1 MGAVSHS
8 IALALTLWGAAALAA
23 SPPATQTHSA
33 AQDLDYGEGLYHYYQ
48 GDFAQAL
55 TTLELA
61 NQRGGMSGHGH
72 YPQLMRAGMYLAY
85 GMTERARAEFSAHLG
100 QGEPE
105 PVRDTAHYYL
115 ARLSYQAR
123 DYAAARQH
131 LQAVGEA
138 LPPHLS
144 DESALL
150 AVHLRIQQS
159 GAPSLA
165 TAAPL
170 LEPLADNRYLAL
182 LNLGNSAA
190 RGGDPIRAQS
200 YYRAMLDEDA
210 PEDEARVDEYLAIR
224 DKVYTALGYS
234 YLEQRDYA
242 SAKAAFRGVRLDTSL
257 ANRALLGYG
266 WAAASYH
273 DYVLALKP
281 WQALRQRSLLD
292 PAVQESLIAVPWAYE
307 QIDSTGAALGAY
319 RESELLL
326 TAELA
331 ELDAALARMSGSEL
345 LAHLND
351 AESHPSLQWGDT
363 HSRQNWLSLD
373 QVSVL
378 QSDLTYLD
386 ELLISDD
393 FQARVQNLRD
403 LLGLADKLQQW
414 QNKLVIYTQLWED
427 KRQRRV
433 ERAAQLQQQQTLQQ
447 PAALGAAHREQRQ
460 RLQTLAQERNAMALA
475 TGDTAK
481 LWLRLQRAEQ
491 SFSQLQ
497 GQQNLPPDTAAKL
510 QLYRGILRWR
520 AHEQFAHNLW
530 QVQKPLT
537 TAEAT
542 LAEADERATR
552 IQSLLQS
559 EPDIDAGLAALNRLS
574 ARNDREL
581 AALRQAIQERGNALA
596 DTLSEHLSNHRVRLN
611 DYLAQTR
618 LSIARLLDDAY
629 RADPPSDGPQ
639 LPEVQP

>member
-8 IALALTLWGAAALAA
+8 VALALSLWCAAALAA
-23 SPPATQTHSA
+23 GSPSDQTHSA

-61 NQRGGMSGHGH
+61 NQRGGMEGHGH

-105 PVRDTAHYYL
+105 QVRDTAHFYL
-115 ARLSYQAR
+115 ARLSYQAG

-138 LPPHLS
+138 LSPHLS

-159 GAPSLA
+159 GAPSLKA
-165 TAAPL
+165 AAPM

-190 RGGDPIRAQS
+190 RASDPVRAQS
-200 YYRAMLDEDA
+200 YYQAMLEAKA
-210 PEDEARVDEYLAIR
+210 PEDKARVDEYLAIR

-319 RESELLL
+319 RESEQLL
-326 TAELA
+326 TTELA
-331 ELDAALARMSGSEL
+331 ELDAALARMSGPEL

-351 AESHPSLQWGDT
+351 GEAHPSLQWGDT
-363 HSRQNWLSLD
+363 HVRQNWLTLD

-378 QSDLTYLD
+378 KSDLTYLD
-386 ELLISDD
+386 ELLIRDD
-393 FQARVQNLRD
+393 FQTRVQNLRD
-403 LLGLADKLQQW
+403 LLDLADKLQQW

-433 ERAAQLQQQQTLQQ
+433 ERAAQLQQRQTLQQ
-447 PAALGAAHREQRQ
+447 PAELSSAYQKQRE
-460 RLQTLAQERNAMALA
+460 RLQILAQERDAVALA
-475 TGDTAK
+475 AGDTAK
-481 LWLRLQRAEQ
+481 LWQRLQRAEQ
-491 SFSQLQ
+491 SFSLLQ
-497 GQQNLPPDTAAKL
+497 GQQSLPPDTAERL
-510 QLYRGILRWR
+510 QLYRGILSWR
-520 AHEQFAHNLW
+520 AQEQFAQNLW
-530 QVQKPLT
+530 RVEKPLKT
-537 TAEAT
+537 SETALSQAR
-542 LAEADERATR
+542 DRAAR

-559 EPDIDAGLAALNRLS
+559 EPDIDAGLEQLTLLS
-574 ARNDREL
+574 ARNNREL
-581 AALRQAIQERGNALA
+581 AELRQAIQTQGEALA
-596 DTLSEHLSNHRVRLN
+596 TTLSEHLSAHRVRLN